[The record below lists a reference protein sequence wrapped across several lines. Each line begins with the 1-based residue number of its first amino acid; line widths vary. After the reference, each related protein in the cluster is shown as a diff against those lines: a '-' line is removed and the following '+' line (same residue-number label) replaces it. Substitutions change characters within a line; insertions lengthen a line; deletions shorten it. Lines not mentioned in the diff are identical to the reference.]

1 MFISIPLLSAPS
13 TFNFSVPE
21 LSWLAAFLLFGV
33 MIVLHFI
40 PIRVLL
46 LVWGIIKF
54 SKRIIRPHAVTNNE
68 VLDFLSRVPDD
79 EEMVTRR
86 LLVLIFDL
94 LPTFSLSLFLNRFN
108 SVSCRCNN
116 PQRQHDAMHA
126 PRRSNH
132 RIMSYTMRLAHYF
145 TLQAHQCEY

>member
-1 MFISIPLLSAPS
+1 MKQKEALSMETNNNILFIIVSILIYLFYPFFFLCCVSFHFS

-21 LSWLAAFLLFGV
+21 LSWLAALLLFAV

-46 LVWGIIKF
+46 MAWGIIKF

-79 EEMVTRR
+79 EE
-86 LLVLIFDL
+86 LVSYLTTHPFSIF
-94 LPTFSLSLFLNRFN
+94 S
-108 SVSCRCNN
+108 
-116 PQRQHDAMHA
+116 
-126 PRRSNH
+126 
-132 RIMSYTMRLAHYF
+132 I
-145 TLQAHQCEY
+145 